1 MRDYIREL
9 IRIRRSSRDIRKDK
23 TDLLSIM
30 LEDPMFK
37 NDDEMI
43 MNESLTFFLAGS
55 LTQAS
60 VLSNTI
66 SYFIINK

>member
-1 MRDYIREL
+1 
-9 IRIRRSSRDIRKDK
+9 
-23 TDLLSIM
+23 M
-30 LEDPMFK
+30 LGDPMFK

-66 SYFIINK
+66 SYFIMNKNIMERARQSVAANFPAFSNKSA